1 MVDSR
6 GAFKTTGGADQR
18 NAGVRNWI
26 KDTLAIFAV
35 AAERGLV
42 VDGALAT
49 DFVAA
54 TSPDTA
60 RHRSPRIDP
69 IFAPQRKTASCQ

>member
-1 MVDSR
+1 VW
-6 GAFKTTGGADQR
+6 K
-18 NAGVRNWI
+18 WI

-35 AAERGLV
+35 GAERGLV

-60 RHRSPRIDP
+60 RR
-69 IFAPQRKTASCQ
+69 A